1 MFLQSEVV
9 DLAPKGIQKCR
20 QRRKSGKGRGPKER
34 PALTQVSEGGRTV
47 LKTANPSTGCEVSET
62 QCLQLEICSETR
74 FSLRTLLGRTGLAQ
88 MMSLSKCRGL
98 VAGWLDGRVCVCV
111 CVCVRVC
118 ACVRVCVCVSHSVS
132 KSSNVQGASGPFLDA
147 SQRS

>member
-1 MFLQSEVV
+1 M
-9 DLAPKGIQKCR
+9 APKGIQKCR

-111 CVCVRVC
+111 R
-118 ACVRVCVCVSHSVS
+118 ACVCVCVCVCHTLFPRALMCRGLAAHFSTLA
-132 KSSNVQGASGPFLDA
+132 NEAREMGG
-147 SQRS
+147 